1 MREKFKLGFL
11 PTRRVFFSKEESN
24 REKFLIHEK
33 LRALVPEL
41 EIVGLDGLN
50 DEALLITE
58 REALEAARRFRAAE
72 VDAVFAPHC
81 NFGSEGAVALAAREI
96 GRPLLLWGPR
106 DAAPEP
112 DGSRLRDTQ
121 CGLFAT
127 GKVLRRFGVPF
138 TYIVNSSPEDSIFER
153 GFLNFLAAANV
164 VKHFRGARI
173 GQIGTRPRDFYSV
186 IVNEGELLERFGIQT
201 IPLDLS
207 TLVREVRRVLAAPS
221 QAWRAEAARFRA
233 TADFSACDD
242 STVERLAAL
251 KLAIDRWRTE
261 EGLSA
266 AAIQCWDSLQE
277 ELGICSCFV
286 NAILA
291 GEGFPL
297 ACEADIHGAI
307 SSLLLQSAT
316 LTPQP
321 TFLADLTIRHPEN
334 DNAELL
340 WHCGPFPPELAEG
353 ARRVERHFVLPSHAP
368 GVCSWRLRGGEVSLI
383 RFDGIGGEYSRFC
396 GEGQIIDGP
405 FNQGTY
411 GYVEVE
417 DWPLW
422 EEKLVR
428 GPYIHHIAGAYGSYA
443 PVFAEACR
451 YLDVAFDPATPD
463 LAAIESRMRR

>member
-1 MREKFKLGFL
+1 MRGKFKLGFL
-11 PTRRVFFSKEESN
+11 PTRRVFFSKEDSN
-24 REKFLIHEK
+24 REKVLISGK
-33 LRALVPEL
+33 IRTLAPEI
-41 EIVGLDGLN
+41 EIVGLEGLN
-50 DEALLITE
+50 EEALLITE
-58 REALEAARRFRAAE
+58 AEALEAARRFRAAE

-106 DAAPEP
+106 DAAPEA

-138 TYIVNSSPEDSIFER
+138 TYIVNSAPEEPVFER

-186 IVNEGELLERFGIQT
+186 IVNESELLERFGIQT

-207 TLVREVRRVLAAPS
+207 ALVRSAKKLLADPHG
-221 QAWRAEAARFRA
+221 AWKEEAERFRDI
-233 TADFSACDD
+233 ADFAACADG
-242 STVERLAAL
+242 TVERLAAL
-251 KLAIDRWRTE
+251 KLAIDAWRE
-261 EGLSA
+261 AEGVA
-266 AAIQCWDSLQE
+266 AASIQCWDSLQE
-277 ELGICSCFV
+277 EMGICSCFV
-286 NAILA
+286 NAVLA

-340 WHCGPFPPELAEG
+340 WHCGPFPPEMAAG
-353 ARRVERHFVLPSHAP
+353 PRRVDRHFVLPSHAP
-368 GVCSWRLRGGEVSLI
+368 GVCAWKLRDGEVSLI
-383 RFDGIGGEYSRFC
+383 RFDGIGGEYSLFC
-396 GEGQIIDGP
+396 GEGRIIDGP

-428 GPYIHHIAGAYGSYA
+428 GPYIHHIAGAYGRYA
-443 PVFAEACR
+443 TVFAEACR
-451 YLDVAFDPATPD
+451 YLGVAFDPATPD
-463 LAAIESRMRR
+463 RAAIENRLRR

>member
-242 STVERLAAL
+242 GTVERLAAL

-286 NAILA
+286 NAILG

-383 RFDGIGGEYSRFC
+383 RFDGIGGEYSLFC